1 MSFIHRSSTLLFV
14 AVFASLAHA
23 QDGSTSIFQF
33 LRLPTSAHTMA
44 LGGYNITLPDDDA
57 SLLHQ
62 NPALMA
68 DASDGAIALS
78 MMTYMKGSKAGT
90 ASWTSGSGER
100 GTWGVGAQFVGYGN
114 MKETTVE
121 GLETGTF
128 SALDLALTGGYAY
141 QLTEHVAGGASGK
154 FLYSKYGAFT
164 SVALAVDLGLNYYD
178 EDKDLSVSVVAA
190 NLGGQ
195 VKSFADHRE
204 SLPFDLRLGV
214 SKRLEGAPF
223 RFSVTMVDLT
233 RWRSSDYY
241 SMEGKV
247 KRGRILTN
255 HFVLGAD
262 ILFSEQFY
270 ASVGMNMRR
279 AFEMKAAGG
288 SHGAGLSFGA
298 GLTLKRL
305 KIHAAYAKY
314 HLSMP
319 SLMLTAQL
327 KLKN

>member
-1 MSFIHRSSTLLFV
+1 MSSVFRSFTLLFA
-14 AVFASLAHA
+14 AVLALSVHA

-44 LGGYNITLPDDDA
+44 LGGYNITLTDDDA

-68 DASDGAIALS
+68 DASDGALALS
-78 MMTYMKGSKAGT
+78 LMTYMKGSKAGT
-90 ASWTSGSGER
+90 ASWTSGHGER
-100 GTWGVGAQFVGYGN
+100 GTWGVGAQFVGYGS
-114 MKETTVE
+114 MAETTVE

-154 FLYSKYGAFT
+154 FLYAKYGAYT
-164 SVALAVDLGLNYYD
+164 SVALAVDLGLNYYN
-178 EDKDLSVSVVAA
+178 EDTELSISAVAA

-195 VKSFADHRE
+195 IKSFADHRE
-204 SLPFDLRLGV
+204 SLPFDLRLGF

-223 RFSVTMVDLT
+223 RFSVTLVDLT

-241 SMEGKV
+241 STEGKV
-247 KRGRILTN
+247 KRGRILAN

-262 ILFSEQFY
+262 ILLSEQFY

-279 AFEMKAAGG
+279 SYELKAAGG

-305 KIHAAYAKY
+305 KLHAAYAKY
-314 HLSMP
+314 HLSVP
-319 SLMLTAQL
+319 SLMLTAQI
-327 KLKN
+327 KI